1 VQFADHIDS
10 ERTLSVQDLGNASP
24 TSDVWLKVT
33 TRKPSA
39 LNIIADSFNRV
50 WKRNGVMFLFV
61 GFYEGSEHFQPVPF
75 RSVGSGIKEA
85 LRFLQSSA
93 VILFRLDR
101 LNSCRI
107 HMLVLQSDGGGIH
120 LVIFFVGAHKAYID
134 NPKLILNGCHQ
145 SVGVAFDVEY
155 YSIVGY

>member
-1 VQFADHIDS
+1 MM
-10 ERTLSVQDLGNASP
+10 L
-24 TSDVWLKVT
+24 
-33 TRKPSA
+33 
-39 LNIIADSFNRV
+39 
-50 WKRNGVMFLFV
+50 LFV

-75 RSVGSGIKEA
+75 RSVGIGIKEA
-85 LRFLQSSA
+85 LRFLHGSA

-120 LVIFFVGAHKAYID
+120 PFIFFVGAYKAYIG
-134 NPKLILNGCHQ
+134 NPKLILNSCHQ
-145 SVGVAFDVEY
+145 SVGVAFDIEY